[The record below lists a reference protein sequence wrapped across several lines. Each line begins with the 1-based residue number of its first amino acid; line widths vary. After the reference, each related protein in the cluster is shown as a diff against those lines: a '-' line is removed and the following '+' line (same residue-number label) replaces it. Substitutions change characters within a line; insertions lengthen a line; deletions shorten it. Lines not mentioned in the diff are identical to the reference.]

1 MAITHAA
8 MDSRYPMSVKMQ
20 QFRDAMSRALF
31 LASRASAEGDVPVGA
46 VVLDPLGNV
55 IGEGWN
61 VREAHHDPT
70 GHAEIIALRQAGER
84 LKRWNLL
91 GCTLVVTLE
100 PCTMCAGAA
109 ASARVDRVVFGAW
122 EPKTGAAGSLRDVL
136 RDSRMGHEIEV
147 IPGVLA
153 KEASAQLTSFFEEC
167 RRREALKDRVPAALD
182 PSFSDEEVTARSVTE
197 ALRAQVARTPRA
209 WEGENAGKAASLVR
223 AEGDLLEVQW
233 DEDARTKFGNL
244 PKVPPLQGQAPRYGT
259 LSADDLRALDA
270 ARKGV
275 PVEPVADKPS
285 AVEAEILPRAVAP
298 HGVDGGDTAE
308 VPVLGHAS
316 RDRLQELSPEL
327 RSVIEGIAA
336 RRRG

>member
-1 MAITHAA
+1 MC
-8 MDSRYPMSVKMQ
+8 VKMQ

-31 LASRASAEGDVPVGA
+31 LASRASAAGDVPVGA

-84 LKRWNLL
+84 FKRWNLV

-109 ASARVDRVVFGAW
+109 AAARLDRVVFGAW

-153 KEASAQLTSFFEEC
+153 QEASAQLVAFFEEC
-167 RRREALKDRVPAALD
+167 RRREMLKDRVPAALEA
-182 PSFSDEEVTARSVTE
+182 SFADEDVSARAMTE
-197 ALRAQVARTPRA
+197 ALRELAARSSRA

-223 AEGDLLEVQW
+223 PEGELLEVQW
-233 DEDARTKFGNL
+233 DEDARAKFGNL
-244 PKVPPLQGQAPRYGT
+244 PKVPPLPGQAPRYGT
-259 LSADDLRALDA
+259 LSSDDLRALDA

-275 PVEPVADKPS
+275 SVEPVVDELPVVEPELSSS
-285 AVEAEILPRAVAP
+285 AVEPHTVEVEESAP
-298 HGVDGGDTAE
+298 VR
-308 VPVLGHAS
+308 LRGHATS
-316 RDRLQELSPEL
+316 DRLQGLSPEL
-327 RSVIEGIAA
+327 RSVIEGIAE
-336 RRRG
+336 RRRR